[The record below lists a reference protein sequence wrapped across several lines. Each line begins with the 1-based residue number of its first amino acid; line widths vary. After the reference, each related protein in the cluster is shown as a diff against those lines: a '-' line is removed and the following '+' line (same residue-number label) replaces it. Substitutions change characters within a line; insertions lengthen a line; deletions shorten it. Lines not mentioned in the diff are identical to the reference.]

1 MIALQCCGTQLFVHV
16 SPNFTLLTGH
26 NPVVAVHTHI
36 QGKAPLGGTFQV
48 KFRGQGPSYPIPYNG
63 DMFDMRDA
71 LESIVTIDAV
81 QVSALTGS
89 FPNSPRGK
97 ANDIMVFCPPG
108 GEAVKSNDI
117 R

>member
-1 MIALQCCGTQLFVHV
+1 M
-16 SPNFTLLTGH
+16 
-26 NPVVAVHTHI
+26 
-36 QGKAPLGGTFQV
+36 
-48 KFRGQGPSYPIPYNG
+48 
-63 DMFDMRDA
+63 
-71 LESIVTIDAV
+71 
-81 QVSALTGS
+81 TGS